1 VAITVYVDLSAK
13 VEQWVRDSAVV
24 MANEQQQRAFL
35 VPHNVKQKARRL
47 IKKLYGA
54 KSDRYR
60 LLTVLVY
67 LVVRESL
74 DTIDLIVID
83 KDYDGPQA
91 EATIKNLLLAL
102 IRINKPDATSGM
114 IIFENVKGSKAD
126 KLAKRIYDGKATA
139 ERVVSYEEI
148 ARLLQK

>member
-13 VEQWVRDSAVV
+13 VEQWVRNSAIV
-24 MANEQQQRAFL
+24 MANDQQQRTYM

-47 IKKLYGA
+47 IKKLYGV
-54 KSDRYR
+54 KSSRYR
-60 LLTVLVY
+60 LLAVLVY

-74 DTIDLIVID
+74 GTIDLIVID

-102 IRINKPDATSGM
+102 IRTNKPDATSGM
-114 IIFENVKGSKAD
+114 IIFENIRGSKAD
-126 KLAKRIYDGKATA
+126 RLAKQIYDGKATA
-139 ERVVSYEEI
+139 ERMVSYEEV
-148 ARLLQK
+148 ARLLRK

>member
-1 VAITVYVDLSAK
+1 VANIAYIDLSAK
-13 VEQWVRDSAVV
+13 VEQWVRNSVIV
-24 MANEQQQRAFL
+24 MVNAQQQRAFM
-35 VPHNVKQKARRL
+35 VPHNVKQKARQL

-60 LLTVLVY
+60 LLAVLVY

-74 DTIDLIVID
+74 DTIDLIAID
-83 KDYDGPQA
+83 KDYHGPQV

-102 IRINKPDATSGM
+102 IRVDKPDATSGM

-126 KLAKRIYDGKATA
+126 RLAKQIYDGKATA
-139 ERVVSYEEI
+139 ERVVSYEEV
-148 ARLLQK
+148 ARLLGK